1 MTLLCLFFQFARETK
16 DSNCVD
22 EGRGSDEEYYKHVSK
37 PLEVLDDFSKGRGRL
52 VPSRYLGNLRLRRKD
67 AVRVPPHHAERGVEQ
82 APRPDWEPHRNF
94 LSLRRGCRIRTT
106 VQRLHRLRA
115 LSGFARC
122 AALRR
127 RPPSSRAD
135 ELLASGLDCR
145 VQTNPFHSALPLSRH
160 RLDCRRALHS

>member
-1 MTLLCLFFQFARETK
+1 MALLRLSFAFGLATK
-16 DSNCVD
+16 DSKSVD
-22 EGRGSDEEYYKHVSK
+22 KGRCFDEEYYKNVSK

-52 VPSRYLGNLRLRRKD
+52 VPSRYLGPFRYLGPSRFLVPVGYLRNVRLRRKD
-67 AVRVPPHHAERGVEQ
+67 AVRVSPHHAERGVEQ

-94 LSLRRGCRIRTT
+94 LSLRRGCRIRTP

-127 RPPSSRAD
+127 LPPSSRAD
-135 ELLASGLDCR
+135 ELLASGPACR
-145 VQTNPFHSALPLSRH
+145 VQT
-160 RLDCRRALHS
+160 